1 MLKKVLIGVVAL
13 TIVASVGLFFWVRAV
28 FTQENVRATIASQ
41 LSTRLGQPV
50 TIGSIGASIYPR
62 VTMNLRD
69 VAIGQPQ
76 SIRIATLHVGTDVR
90 ALLSRRIEHASLR
103 LDGARIELPL
113 PDFAILSRPSESDE
127 SPTTLPVE
135 IVSVDEIVLQDV
147 QITSG
152 GRTLHGDIELEP
164 HGKTIQIRK
173 IKIGADEANIEI
185 TGQITDLS
193 GPTGEL
199 AVKSGQLNFD
209 RLLAFVSDFAAKA
222 GIGSFSRPSTP
233 RSASGQVRKPTT
245 QGPAMNLALSL
256 DADRATMGA
265 LSLERLNGRAR
276 LTSDSLTLDPI
287 RFGLFDGN
295 YQGVLTLTLGNRVDF
310 KLNATLSRIDMTRV
324 MTFAGSPDTLT
335 GRLSGNVAVAGRGMT
350 ADSVLETARGRGRVD
365 ITNGRVKRLGL
376 VRTVVLA
383 SSGRT
388 GGQPMK
394 SDAPTDEPF
403 ERLGATLTIANGS
416 AFTEDL
422 RFESED
428 LLLTAAG
435 VIRLDGSAINLRGD
449 VQLSDELSQQAGRD
463 LVRYTQNQGR
473 VTLPATITGSAD
485 KLVVRID
492 VASVAK
498 RAIANRASEEIRKG
512 VKKGLDRLLGR

>member
-1 MLKKVLIGVVAL
+1 
-13 TIVASVGLFFWVRAV
+13 
-28 FTQENVRATIASQ
+28 
-41 LSTRLGQPV
+41 
-50 TIGSIGASIYPR
+50 
-62 VTMNLRD
+62 
-69 VAIGQPQ
+69 
-76 SIRIATLHVGTDVR
+76 
-90 ALLSRRIEHASLR
+90 
-103 LDGARIELPL
+103 
-113 PDFAILSRPSESDE
+113 
-127 SPTTLPVE
+127 
-135 IVSVDEIVLQDV
+135 
-147 QITSG
+147 
-152 GRTLHGDIELEP
+152 
-164 HGKTIQIRK
+164 
-173 IKIGADEANIEI
+173 
-185 TGQITDLS
+185 
-193 GPTGEL
+193 
-199 AVKSGQLNFD
+199 
-209 RLLAFVSDFAAKA
+209 
-222 GIGSFSRPSTP
+222 
-233 RSASGQVRKPTT
+233 
-245 QGPAMNLALSL
+245 
-256 DADRATMGA
+256 
-265 LSLERLNGRAR
+265 
-276 LTSDSLTLDPI
+276 
-287 RFGLFDGN
+287 
-295 YQGVLTLTLGNRVDF
+295 
-310 KLNATLSRIDMTRV
+310 

-394 SDAPTDEPF
+394 RDAPTDEPF